1 MSEISIVL
9 MTAGNEEE
17 AAKIGWIA
25 VEERLAAC
33 ANIVPRIRSIYR
45 WKDEIHD
52 DPEALV
58 IFKTRTELF
67 PALQAR
73 IRELHGYE
81 VPEIIAFPLDRGL
94 PEYLDWVVEQTGKT
108 EQPKRRGRD

>member
-17 AAKIGWIA
+17 AAKIGRA
-25 VEERLAAC
+25 VVEERLAAC
-33 ANIVPRIRSIYR
+33 ANVVPRIRSIYR
-45 WKDEIHD
+45 WKGEVHD

-58 IFKTRTELF
+58 FLKTRTELF
-67 PALQAR
+67 PALEKR
-73 IRELHGYE
+73 IRELHSYE

-94 PEYLDWVVEQTGKT
+94 PEYLAWVAEQTG
-108 EQPKRRGRD
+108 